1 MASERQINDWLDACA
16 TYART
21 QLPSD
26 HPKHLR
32 YGGAALAMVRN
43 PARRAADNLT
53 KHDRYD
59 GAEIRRRAEGGVDYE
74 AHKAER
80 AAQRE
85 RYALALQV
93 NEAMEHATLEQIRAA
108 LVALG
113 VNPTE

>member
-26 HPKHLR
+26 HPKHLS

-59 GAEIRRRAEGGVDYE
+59 GAEIRRRADYE

>member
-26 HPKHLR
+26 HPKHLP

-43 PARRAADNLT
+43 PARRAAANLI

-59 GAEIRRRAEGGVDYE
+59 AAEIQRRAEGGVDYE

-85 RYALALQV
+85 RYTLALQV
-93 NEAMEHATLEQIRAA
+93 NEAMERATVAQLRAA